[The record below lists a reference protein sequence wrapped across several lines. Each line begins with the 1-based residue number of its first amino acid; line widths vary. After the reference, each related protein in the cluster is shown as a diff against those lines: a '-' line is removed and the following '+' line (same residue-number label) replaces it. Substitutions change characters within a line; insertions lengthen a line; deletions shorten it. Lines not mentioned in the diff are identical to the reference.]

1 MYIFRFI
8 LFFIFTLITSSILAD
23 SHEHHH
29 HDDEEHL
36 FEEHTSHVH
45 GHAAAQISY
54 VKSVL
59 NINKTLSSIDV
70 FGFEHSPKNA
80 IQKNKIIK
88 SIEILENAENLFR
101 FKNNACKLESVHIE
115 NGIFE
120 YDTYSQHNHANHGDG
135 DGDGDEQNNNEE
147 SHTNVVANYIFN
159 CNNKKFE
166 TIEYLIFDIFPSL
179 EVIEVQYISDH
190 HQALFNATHSN
201 RTQKLN

>member
-1 MYIFRFI
+1 MYILRFI
-8 LFFIFTLITSSILAD
+8 LFFIFSLFANPILAD

-29 HDDEEHL
+29 HDDEEYL

-70 FGFEHSPKNA
+70 FGFEHAPKNA
-80 IQKNKIIK
+80 KQKNKIMQ
-88 SIEILENAENLFR
+88 SIETLENVENLFS
-101 FKNNACKLESVHIE
+101 FKNKACELESAHIE

-120 YDTYSQHNHANHGDG
+120 SGTHSQHNHKNH
-135 DGDGDEQNNNEE
+135 GDEQNENEE

-159 CNNKKFE
+159 CDNKKLE
-166 TIEYLIFDIFPSL
+166 TIEYLIFDHFPSL
-179 EVIEVQYISDH
+179 EEIEVQYISND
-190 HQALFNATHSN
+190 HQALFKATHSN
-201 RTQKLN
+201 RIQKLR